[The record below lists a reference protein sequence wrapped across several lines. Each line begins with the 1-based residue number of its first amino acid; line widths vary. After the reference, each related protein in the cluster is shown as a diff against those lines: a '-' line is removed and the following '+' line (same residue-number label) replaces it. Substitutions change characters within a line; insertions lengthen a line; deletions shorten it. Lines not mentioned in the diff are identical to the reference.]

1 MPTSIPS
8 GAISFAA
15 PPNPILRFFDTEKYF
30 FPTWF
35 FFSLTYFGLSF
46 EPFFT
51 LSSSE
56 LNFLWS
62 LKQIILFLWDV
73 YYWDSVPHSLC
84 LIFMI
89 LISLEN
95 VKKYSHMVARL
106 PQRLKSTLRCL
117 KFFLHSGYPSG
128 TLRSKKFQTTLILA
142 FEANS
147 ALSRENETKI
157 VKITHSVLA
166 ISFNNNCNII

>member
-1 MPTSIPS
+1 MFSLSHQQIMPTSIPS

-15 PPNPILRFFDTEKYF
+15 PPNPILCFFDTEKYF

-89 LISLEN
+89 LVSLEN

-106 PQRLKSTLRCL
+106 PQRLKSTL
-117 KFFLHSGYPSG
+117 
-128 TLRSKKFQTTLILA
+128 
-142 FEANS
+142 FEIFSNGGC
-147 ALSRENETKI
+147 RW
-157 VKITHSVLA
+157 
-166 ISFNNNCNII
+166 F